1 MLNCLLKAPTLL
13 FPGRLIVQGGKTAAV
28 LHGEQKRKLEL
39 QGIIGGAFRPHIRT
53 MKGREVAPTFLASYA
68 RELKNGPSMLKILIS
83 RHIADLRAY
92 QRARIEKIEKRLDN
106 THIINQIKVIFFP

>member
-1 MLNCLLKAPTLL
+1 MGAVPKNVMKRGN
-13 FPGRLIVQGGKTAAV
+13 FYEINDYISTAAV

-68 RELKNGPSMLKILIS
+68 REL
-83 RHIADLRAY
+83 
-92 QRARIEKIEKRLDN
+92 
-106 THIINQIKVIFFP
+106 